1 MIPPDHAPAAAPMIP
16 PDHAPAAPAMPAP
29 ASGRF
34 DALARTLHWAM
45 ALMILAM
52 LFVGAAMV
60 ASLSGRPWLLDLHRP
75 LGIAILVLAVL
86 RLVHRL
92 RHPPPPLPDSLPRW
106 QQSAAHASHW
116 LLYGLM
122 LAMPL
127 LGWALLSAAGDPVR
141 MAGDWVLPPIAPRDP
156 ALYAA
161 LRWAHGALGYA
172 LFATSLVHMSA
183 ALRHAWVLR
192 DGVFDAMAP
201 VATGGDRDAPAPPP
215 G

>member
-1 MIPPDHAPAAAPMIP
+1 MMPPDN
-16 PDHAPAAPAMPAP
+16 APAAPATSAAGTPTMPATTATP
-29 ASGRF
+29 GRERF
-34 DALARTLHWAM
+34 DPVARTLHWAM

-52 LFVGAAMV
+52 LFVGAGMV

-75 LGIAILVLAVL
+75 LGITILVLAVL

-92 RHPPPPLPDSLPRW
+92 RHRPPPLPASLPRW
-106 QQSAAHASHW
+106 QQWAAHASHW

-127 LGWALLSAAGDPVR
+127 LGWAMLSAAGDPVR
-141 MAGDWVLPPIAPRDP
+141 MAGDWVLPPIAPKDA

-161 LRWAHGALGYA
+161 LRWAHGALGYV
-172 LFATSLVHMSA
+172 LFATILLHVSA

-192 DGVFDAMAP
+192 DGVFRTMAP
-201 VATGGDRDAPAPPP
+201 VATAFDRDTR
-215 G
+215 